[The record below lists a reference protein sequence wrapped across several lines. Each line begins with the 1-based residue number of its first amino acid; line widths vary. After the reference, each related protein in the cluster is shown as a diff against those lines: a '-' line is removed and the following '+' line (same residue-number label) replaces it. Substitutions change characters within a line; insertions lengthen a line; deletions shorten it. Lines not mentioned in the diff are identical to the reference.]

1 MIIVKRA
8 LLAGG
13 FGTGKG
19 WIGDE
24 RPLEI
29 APVVNEHAQPVLTEH
44 ARRIQASHFRRRY
57 PPSVASGTGTP
68 VRGRASTSG
77 LQQLTEEGTS
87 NSGSDTDA
95 AEYDSNKE
103 GARQTSEMDISE
115 EGERDVEANRTKEQM
130 KMRRNS
136 VYPVLTSEVT
146 FGQTRFLITTMLTW
160 RHRSSALSSLVSI
173 SICRAPSLQQSE
185 RMIGREERG
194 LFFSIYFLYLILLVL
209 ICILL
214 ATFAPYR

>member
-130 KMRRNS
+130 ENEEKFGLPSSHVGGHVWADSIPDHDDAHMEA
-136 VYPVLTSEVT
+136 PVVSSL
-146 FGQTRFLITTMLTW
+146 FPRFHLDL
-160 RHRSSALSSLVSI
+160 SSAV
-173 SICRAPSLQQSE
+173 AAA
-185 RMIGREERG
+185 IGKDDW
-194 LFFSIYFLYLILLVL
+194 
-209 ICILL
+209 
-214 ATFAPYR
+214 

>member
-1 MIIVKRA
+1 VIIVKRA

-130 KMRRNS
+130 ENEEKFGLPSSHVGGHVWADSIPGHDDAHMEA
-136 VYPVLTSEVT
+136 PVVSSL
-146 FGQTRFLITTMLTW
+146 FPRFHLDL
-160 RHRSSALSSLVSI
+160 SSAV
-173 SICRAPSLQQSE
+173 AAA
-185 RMIGREERG
+185 IGKDDW
-194 LFFSIYFLYLILLVL
+194 
-209 ICILL
+209 
-214 ATFAPYR
+214 